1 MKKENTIYIIMIL
14 YILLNLVCVNILFS
28 NVYDSYFEL
37 FPVND
42 SEDTYRL
49 VDMEESVSSFATV
62 YKGNIIK
69 NLIMD
74 CQSYTKY
81 RPNETTGGIFVSWR
95 RKEELP
101 TGA

>member
-49 VDMEESVSSFATV
+49 VDMEESV
-62 YKGNIIK
+62 
-69 NLIMD
+69 
-74 CQSYTKY
+74 
-81 RPNETTGGIFVSWR
+81 
-95 RKEELP
+95 
-101 TGA
+101 

>member
-49 VDMEESVSSFATV
+49 VDMEESVSSFV
-62 YKGNIIK
+62 KDYEKVVHLKDFYN
-69 NLIMD
+69 
-74 CQSYTKY
+74 
-81 RPNETTGGIFVSWR
+81 
-95 RKEELP
+95 
-101 TGA
+101 